1 MVSVISGYFQAAYF
15 GLDIHHGY
23 IDYFTSAAKDA
34 DLLIIIVQSVPQQYK
49 KYGPLARPLHSI
61 IQNLVEWCK
70 LNLKC
75 KVVVMIN
82 HQDNIAESLRY
93 IASRYEEVQFCKDGD
108 RDFDSLPKEEKD
120 VLNEC
125 KNIKFKFLG
134 NAKKASSSEILSN
147 ASTDL

>member
-1 MVSVISGYFQAAYF
+1 MTNVISGYFQAASF
-15 GLDIHHGY
+15 GVDSHPGY
-23 IDYFTSAAKDA
+23 VDYLKSASDC
-34 DLLIIIVQSVPQQYK
+34 DLLIIIVQSIPQQYK

-70 LNLKC
+70 QNLAC

-108 RDFDSLPKEEKD
+108 RNFDSLPQEEKD

-134 NAKKASSSEILSN
+134 NDKKASSSEILSN
-147 ASTDL
+147 ASADL

>member
-1 MVSVISGYFQAAYF
+1 MTNVISGYFQAASF
-15 GLDIHHGY
+15 GVDKHPGY
-23 IDYFTSAAKDA
+23 VDYLKSASDC
-34 DLLIIIVQSVPQQYK
+34 DLLIVIVQSITQQYK

-70 LNLKC
+70 LHLKC

-82 HQDNIAESLRY
+82 HQDNIADSLRY

-108 RDFDSLPKEEKD
+108 RDFDSLPKEERD

>member
-15 GLDIHHGY
+15 GVDRHEGY
-23 IDYFTSAAKDA
+23 VDYFKSAASDC
-34 DLLIIIVQSVPQQYK
+34 DLLIVIVQSITEQYK
-49 KYGPLARPLHSI
+49 KYGPLAKPLHTI
-61 IQNLVEWCK
+61 IQNIIEWCK

-75 KVVVMIN
+75 KVFVMIN

-93 IASRYEEVQFCKDGD
+93 IASRYNEIKFCKDGD
-108 RDFDSLPKEEKD
+108 RDFNSLPQEEKD

-125 KNIKFKFLG
+125 KNIEFKFLG
-134 NAKKASSSEILSN
+134 NSKKASSSEILSN

>member
-34 DLLIIIVQSVPQQYK
+34 DLLIVIVQSITQQYK
-49 KYGPLARPLHSI
+49 KYGPLAKPLHSI

-70 LNLKC
+70 LHLKC
-75 KVVVMIN
+75 KVAVMVN
-82 HQDNIAESLRY
+82 HNDNIAESLRY
-93 IASRYEEVQFCKDGD
+93 LATRYDEVQFCKDGD
-108 RDFDSLPKEEKD
+108 RDYESLPQEEKE

-125 KNIKFKFLG
+125 KNIQFKFLG
-134 NAKKASSSEILSN
+134 NAKKASSSEILTN
-147 ASTDL
+147 CNID